1 LKSKFVSLILSLAV
15 IAGMMLVPATLP
27 GVPAGVA
34 LASNDVT
41 VSIDPATTY
50 TLPSNTF
57 TIDAVINNPNGMDV
71 AIAMIELDFD
81 PNYFTVDSCEKIDFP
96 EHMGAAAI
104 DNVNGTISYQP
115 KAALGSSVNLTTII
129 SARINCTAKLLEGSS
144 TVSWVYE
151 SGPPPRTTTAEYGA
165 TDYLEGGNM
174 SLMNDGTVIIGSPK
188 LTVDVS
194 PAGKGGVSGFGP
206 FPDVSNRSWGEMVAL
221 DAQDTTAGWTFDS
234 WSGDIDFAAATNPN
248 QVTMSALS
256 RSVTANF
263 VELPCDLDV
272 DPNTIPQFKARYAS
286 TGGNEDSDT
295 VTISNLGGGTL
306 CWQIGTPPSWNV
318 TDTWTYWNTYDSVP
332 NASSGGFDPF
342 PNPYYDPMAACT
354 ENNTALTITVT
365 GEDADNY
372 YARADWPMADPQRTS
387 STHAAICMQDA
398 VVTVDKCTLDYVHQ
412 FANLTIVGVG
422 PAYAD
427 VSWVYNGCH
436 GWPYYPGK
444 TWSYNM
450 RIQDPITDK
459 NVTGNAM
466 VTAGPGWDPLMTY
479 PDCYTIT
486 HFLTDPMV
494 DTFMMQ
500 WWSDTARNF
509 VFQWDGGTFNF
520 PPVDVRILQTASIAG
535 LPGPACC
542 DAPSWLSFDQMAGSC
557 GIGESDVLT
566 VTANTSGLAS
576 NSYHNGSFCI
586 SGCCGSV
593 DYECVNVSLWVQPA
607 TVLTDLHRGLPA
619 DALLPDAEY
628 PGDSFFVYVNFSSLG
643 DDFNSIGVTDFAPA
657 GWLVETN
664 SSWCVPPAS
673 YNKSNYNKAEYAW
686 AGPYNA
692 SATFSAKYKVT
703 IPDTA
708 TAGSNFWPECSAM
721 PCPPCDGSPINNYPA
736 WVDYW
741 IVADGPFETPICDD
755 REKVVTVPGCVVGE
769 TRDVNANLLDT
780 VTVTLYEQPMDW
792 EATDSSS
799 LVPVSTIPAPEHA
812 SVEGGTFSEDPTTW
826 YENCA
831 DDTGYYWQNA
841 SKYCYYS
848 INTSNMHPT
857 RNFSHPDYIDWS
869 TPEKLAAGYRM
880 DFEADYGLVC
890 MAASMSYAMES
901 VNHWLF
907 VPIDEFAVPHPEWQI
922 HSWKADESIHSWQF
936 PCGCNC

>member
-1 LKSKFVSLILSLAV
+1 MKSKFISLIVTIAV
-15 IAGMMLVPATLP
+15 VLTMVGLP
-27 GVPAGVA
+27 VAMPGVA
-34 LASNDVT
+34 LASSNVT

-50 TLPSNTF
+50 TLPSNSF
-57 TIDAVINNPNGMDV
+57 TIDAVINNPDGMEV
-71 AIAMIELDFD
+71 AIAMVELDFD
-81 PNYFTVDSCEKIDFP
+81 TSYFTVDSVTKIDFP
-96 EHMGAAAI
+96 EDMGAAAI

-115 KAALGSSVNLTTII
+115 KTALGTSINLTTII

-151 SGPPPRTTTAEYGA
+151 SGPPPRTTTVEYGA
-165 TDYLEGGNM
+165 TDYLEKGNT

-194 PAGKGGVSGFGP
+194 PAGKGDVNVDGAIPGSY
-206 FPDVSNRSWGEMVAL
+206 PDISSWGWGQNVPL
-221 DAQDTTAGWTFDS
+221 TAVDSEPGWTFDS
-234 WSGDIDFAAATNPN
+234 WSGDLSGNTTPDSI
-248 QVTMSALS
+248 TMDTLAK
-256 RSVTANF
+256 SVTANF
-263 VELPCDLDV
+263 VELPCELDV
-272 DPNTIPQFKARYAS
+272 DPTTMPQFKARYAS
-286 TGGNEDSDT
+286 TGGNEDNGT

-306 CWQIGTPPSWNV
+306 CWQIGTPPVWSV
-318 TDTWTYWNTYDSVP
+318 GDTWTYWNTYDSIP
-332 NASSGGFDPF
+332 NASSGGFDNF
-342 PNPYYDPMAACT
+342 SNPYYDPTAPCLT
-354 ENNTALTITVT
+354 NNTALTIAVT
-365 GEDADNY
+365 SEDADNY
-372 YARADWPMADPQRTS
+372 YALADWPMTNPQRTS
-387 STHAAICMQDA
+387 STNASLCMYDA
-398 VVTVDKCTLDYVHQ
+398 SVVVDKCTMDYVSQH
-412 FANLTIVGVG
+412 ANLLIAPLNMT
-422 PAYAD
+422 AYAD
-427 VSWVYNGCH
+427 VTWTYNGCH
-436 GWPYYPGK
+436 GWPYYLGK

-450 RIQDPITDK
+450 RIKDPVTDK
-459 NVTGNAM
+459 NITGNAM
-466 VTAGPGWDPLMTY
+466 VTATGWDPLMTY
-479 PDCYTIT
+479 SDCYTIT
-486 HFLTDPMV
+486 HFLTNPMV

-509 VFQWDGGTFNF
+509 VFQWDGGTFKS
-520 PPVDVRILQTASIAG
+520 PPVDVRILQSKSITG

-542 DAPSWLSFDQMAGSC
+542 DAPSWLSFDQMAGDC

-566 VTANTSGLAS
+566 VTANTSGLAT
-576 NSYHNGSFCI
+576 NSYHNGSFCV

-607 TVLTDLHRGLPA
+607 TVLTDLVRGLPA
-619 DALLPDAEY
+619 DAMLPDAEY
-628 PGDSFFVYVNFSSLG
+628 PGDSFFVYVNFSSLAN
-643 DDFNSIGVTDFAPA
+643 DFNSIGVTDFAPA

-686 AGPYNA
+686 AGPYNS
-692 SATFSAKYKVT
+692 SATFSAKYEVT

-741 IVADGPFETPICDD
+741 IGADGPFETPICDD

-769 TRDVNANLLDT
+769 TRDVNADLLDT
-780 VTVTLYEQPMDW
+780 VTVTLYEQPMVW

-799 LVPVSTIPAPEHA
+799 LVPISTIPAPEHA
-812 SVEGGTFSEDPTTW
+812 SVEGGNFSEDPTTW

-831 DDTGYYWQNA
+831 DDTGYYWQYA
-841 SKYCYYS
+841 SKYCFYP
-848 INTSNMHPT
+848 INTSDMHPT

-890 MAASMSYAMES
+890 KAASMSYAMES

-907 VPIDEFAVPHPEWQI
+907 VPVDEFDVPHPEWQI